1 MIVALRVAPL
11 VLVAAV
17 IQVSIVSGVRAVGAE
32 PDLLLLTVIAVG
44 LLRGSIVGS
53 SAGFAAGLLVD
64 VMTLGT
70 LGVTSILLT
79 VAGYLAGR
87 YGETTGRGRAYAPS
101 LTAFVVTVFVAL
113 GGALLNFMLGV
124 PVASGEVLRSVVPS
138 ALLAALLV
146 LPVHR
151 ICRVVLGGGATAR
164 TRLREVEVV

>member
-1 MIVALRVAPL
+1 MVALRVAPL
-11 VLVAAV
+11 VLVVAV
-17 IQVSIVSGVRAVGAE
+17 IQVSIVSGVRVLGAE
-32 PDLLLLTVIAVG
+32 PDLLLLAVISIG
-44 LLRGSIVGS
+44 LLRGSVVGS
-53 SAGFAAGLLVD
+53 SAGFVAGLLVD

-101 LTAFVVTVFVAL
+101 LTAFVVTILVAL
-113 GGALLNFMLGV
+113 GGAMLNFMLGV

-138 ALLAALLV
+138 AVLAALLI

-151 ICRVVLGGGATAR
+151 ACRAVLGSGAPAGP
-164 TRLREVEVV
+164 RLREVEVV